1 MTAES
6 LKLTFSSSEDEED
19 KVTSEH
25 NDGGTSST
33 SKLDEEQMKRNLT
46 AAFKQIFKN
55 VNGYMKQNKN
65 GDWVPVNEDDP
76 KSQKPVDMMV
86 SSVALHGGLPGCW
99 LTNSILDGANSVME
113 RVENSS
119 KDRNMERET
128 IEWLRDAVLEQ
139 QQHFK
144 VLCDAAFE
152 KGQAVATASI
162 QGLATEKTA
171 LEKSNQQLNEKIKH
185 LETIRTEHQT
195 QEACDKE
202 RIRKLESE
210 VEELKTQLEATKRSA
225 TGGNADGESPG
236 EVKKLLLRALRRLDT
251 VVDGQVSIQKDL
263 HQLMNGLNG
272 ELSDDMETDTEA
284 GSSCKKRKK
293 RTEEEKQTV
302 NPANDSQT
310 QDWSENE
317 DRQTSVPSGAGGSV
331 QLGAGGSAPSGAGGP
346 APSGAKESVPLVAE
360 GSVPSGVGGG
370 AGAET
375 RKLKSAFP
383 PLYKKPCE
391 ECGHQINP
399 DTHSPITGMYEGEH
413 WKKGKCQYD
422 AGVEIPA
429 THKYSLHL
437 LQQHGTIN
445 QDNRRDLAWVY
456 GILHNILLKRSVDRA
471 ARQKAKKQKVP

>member
-6 LKLTFSSSEDEED
+6 LKLNLSSSEDEED
-19 KVTSEH
+19 NVTSEH

-33 SKLDEEQMKRNLT
+33 SKLDKAQTKRNLE

-86 SSVALHGGLPGCW
+86 SSVALHGGLQGCW
-99 LTNSILDGANSVME
+99 LTNSILDGTNLVME
-113 RVENSS
+113 RVEKSS
-119 KDRNMERET
+119 QDRNMERET

-195 QEACDKE
+195 QEACDNE

-225 TGGNADGESPG
+225 TGGNADGVSASAPASEVTLSALKTFSLKLRDLGRNMTTGFETIQAAQAEHTEELKRVSKVCTGEESGSG
-236 EVKKLLLRALRRLDT
+236 EEERTQSDGEEQILASASPSVHTQHVQQTPPPPNNELKAYFPSTWTKNPCEACELFINPSTHLILNHTGPKKWHC
-251 VVDGQVSIQKDL
+251 GQCTYSKADQR
-263 HQLMNGLNG
+263 N
-272 ELSDDMETDTEA
+272 LSDEQQQHIAMINMPIDKMILRDDHKYNWVMEIQRTIA
-284 GSSCKKRKK
+284 AKGSKKRK
-293 RTEEEKQTV
+293 R
-302 NPANDSQT
+302 
-310 QDWSENE
+310 NE
-317 DRQTSVPSGAGGSV
+317 ATGS
-331 QLGAGGSAPSGAGGP
+331 
-346 APSGAKESVPLVAE
+346 
-360 GSVPSGVGGG
+360 GG
-370 AGAET
+370 AA
-375 RKLKSAFP
+375 K
-383 PLYKKPCE
+383 
-391 ECGHQINP
+391 NP
-399 DTHSPITGMYEGEH
+399 
-413 WKKGKCQYD
+413 
-422 AGVEIPA
+422 
-429 THKYSLHL
+429 
-437 LQQHGTIN
+437 
-445 QDNRRDLAWVY
+445 
-456 GILHNILLKRSVDRA
+456 
-471 ARQKAKKQKVP
+471 